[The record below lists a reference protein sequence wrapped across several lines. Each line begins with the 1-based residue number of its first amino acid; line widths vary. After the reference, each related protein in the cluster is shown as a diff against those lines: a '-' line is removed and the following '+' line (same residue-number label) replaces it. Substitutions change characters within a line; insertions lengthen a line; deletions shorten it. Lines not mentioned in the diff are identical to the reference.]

1 MHDELFKK
9 PAIVARYRAGPY
21 LEARESTPEH
31 WYADPDR
38 SAVALMGKRSPRR

>member
-21 LEARESTPEH
+21 VEARERFLRLLKVSQPFM
-31 WYADPDR
+31 PL
-38 SAVALMGKRSPRR
+38 VARRFS